1 MDLDS
6 DSDSDSVENVN
17 NLVDI
22 LLSAPFGL
30 RLQNVSSDSVL
41 CTLIYNTVL
50 KVDSHRVLYSILL

>member
-6 DSDSDSVENVN
+6 DSDSDSVGNVN

-30 RLQNVSSDSVL
+30 RLQNVNSDSVL
-41 CTLIYNTVL
+41 CTLYNTVL